1 MTTTQPLIGYRTNKE
16 WQDLVA
22 QVATMIEN
30 LEKLEDPQLRR
41 QVFGTLQAI
50 DAVHREALHR
60 LVRLFK
66 EGVLEQVVTD
76 PAIHTLM
83 GMYDL
88 LPTPQTRASQYDF
101 LTAEERAAGP
111 RTKEGRSPSQ
121 RIEGIDSANASAAY
135 PHWTPILSP
144 MRLADGDAVIA
155 SVEEGAVIVARVDG
169 VYYCVDASCPEHG
182 SVMHGGVLRHVSWI
196 CPFGPGCIYDVRNG
210 ARLGGGNPIAIHPV
224 RLTEVGGLQ
233 IGFGIPHEPNLP
245 AF

>member
-1 MTTTQPLIGYRTNKE
+1 MTTTQPLIGYRTNEE

-30 LEKLEDPQLRR
+30 LEKLEDPQLRQR
-41 QVFGTLQAI
+41 VFGALQAI

-66 EGVLEQVVTD
+66 EGALEQVVTD

-88 LPTPQTRASQYDF
+88 LPASQTRAFAYDF
-101 LTAEERAAGP
+101 LTPEERAAGP
-111 RTKEGRSPSQ
+111 RVKEKHAPSLQ
-121 RIEGIDSANASAAY
+121 SQAADAANAADY
-135 PHWTPILSP
+135 PHWTPVLPP
-144 MRLADGDAVIA
+144 MRLADGDATIA
-155 SVEEGAVIVARVDG
+155 TIEDDTVIVARVDG
-169 VYYCVDASCPEHG
+169 TYYCVDASCPEHG

-196 CPFGPGCIYDVRNG
+196 CPLGPGCIYDVRNG
-210 ARLGGGNPIAIHPV
+210 ARLGGGNSIAIHPV
-224 RLTEVGGLQ
+224 RLTQVGGLQ

>member
-1 MTTTQPLIGYRTNKE
+1 MTTTQPLIGYRTNEE

-22 QVATMIEN
+22 QVATMIDS
-30 LEKLEDPQLRR
+30 LEKLKDPQLRR

-88 LPTPQTRASQYDF
+88 LPAPQTRASQYDF

-144 MRLADGDAVIA
+144 MRLADMTNVI
-155 SVEEGAVIVARVDG
+155 
-169 VYYCVDASCPEHG
+169 P
-182 SVMHGGVLRHVSWI
+182 
-196 CPFGPGCIYDVRNG
+196 
-210 ARLGGGNPIAIHPV
+210 RL
-224 RLTEVGGLQ
+224 
-233 IGFGIPHEPNLP
+233 
-245 AF
+245 